1 MLDDGAI
8 GRGDPSVRHHFR
20 DSVSDTMRIT
30 DLAAPRK
37 IPPGTGWR
45 KFVYSVS
52 FHKINPGESPR
63 ERHYRNLQGRIRR
76 HIRRQYV
83 ITVVSGKGGVGV
95 TTMAA
100 CIGGVFRECRPENVI
115 AIDAVPSFG
124 TLADRIDESPPGDY
138 AAIINDT
145 DVQGYADIRE
155 HLGQNTVGLD
165 VLAGNRTSDQPA
177 AHALIGLVVVVLGA
191 ITIGVAT
198 RKRWQTAVVTAVVTV
213 CGILAAVAAVRMF
226 RPVSMQV
233 LAICVLVGLL
243 VLIRMTPTVA
253 LWVARVR
260 PPHFGSIT
268 GRDLFARRA
277 GMPVDTVAPVSEAD
291 ADDEDNELTDITA
304 RGTAIAASARLVNA
318 VQVGMCVGV
327 SLVLPAAVWGVL
339 TPRQPWAWLALLV
352 AGLTVGLFITQG
364 RGFAAKYQA
373 VALVCGASAA
383 VCAGVLKY
391 ALDTPKGVQTGLLWP
406 AIFVAAFAALGLAV
420 ALVVPATRFRPI
432 IRLTVEWLEVL
443 AMIALLPAAAALGG
457 LFAWLRH

>member
-165 VLAGNRTSDQPA
+165 VLAGNRTSDQPRP
-177 AHALIGLVVVVLGA
+177 LVPAMFSAVLSRLRRTHTVIVIDTSPDLEHDVMKAVLQSTDTLVFVSG
-191 ITIGVAT
+191 ITAD
-198 RKRWQTAVVTAVVTV
+198 RS
-213 CGILAAVAAVRMF
+213 
-226 RPVSMQV
+226 RPVLRAVDYLRAQGYHE
-233 LAICVLVGLL
+233 LVS
-243 VLIRMTPTVA
+243 RSTVI
-253 LWVARVR
+253 LN
-260 PPHFGSIT
+260 HTDSIT
-268 GRDLFARRA
+268 DK
-277 GMPVDTVAPVSEAD
+277 D
-291 ADDEDNELTDITA
+291 A
-304 RGTAIAASARLVNA
+304 
-318 VQVGMCVGV
+318 
-327 SLVLPAAVWGVL
+327 
-339 TPRQPWAWLALLV
+339 LA
-352 AGLTVGLFITQG
+352 
-364 RGFAAKYQA
+364 Y
-373 VALVCGASAA
+373 
-383 VCAGVLKY
+383 
-391 ALDTPKGVQTGLLWP
+391 
-406 AIFVAAFAALGLAV
+406 LGLAGRFNRKLRFESYSPVEIVEIGHRYATPRASQLDDAAREVFLDAVTTIRNYTTPSGQHGIDAMQNGRFARNVIERAEGFRDTRVV
-420 ALVVPATRFRPI
+420 AQKRAGQPVSVQDLQIITATDI
-432 IRLTVEWLEVL
+432 DAAIRSVCSDNRD
-443 AMIALLPAAAALGG
+443 MAAIV
-457 LFAWLRH
+457 W